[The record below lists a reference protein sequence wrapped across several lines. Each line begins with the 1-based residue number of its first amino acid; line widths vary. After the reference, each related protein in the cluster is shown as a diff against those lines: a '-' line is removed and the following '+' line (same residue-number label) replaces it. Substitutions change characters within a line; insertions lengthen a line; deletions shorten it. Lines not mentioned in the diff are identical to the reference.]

1 MKRIVQIAEKLT
13 EDLRA
18 AQREEHETSMR
29 RRIIPKCLIVEDDPA
44 DAELSSIALKSTG
57 AAVQIASSGEKAIDI
72 LNESGSDFDIVFLD
86 LRLSGSSVQG
96 FHVLRHI
103 RSEFPKL
110 HVVIVS
116 GFIDEGLMEY
126 IARSKGGGYIGLVP
140 KPLHKVDVKD
150 IMDKHRLSG

>member
-18 AQREEHETSMR
+18 AQREEHETAML
-29 RRIIPKCLIVEDDPA
+29 RRIIPKCLIVEDDPS

-57 AAVQIASSGEKAIDI
+57 AAVEIASSGEKAID
-72 LNESGSDFDIVFLD
+72 LLDERGSDFDIVFLD
-86 LRLSGSSVQG
+86 LRLSGSTVQG
-96 FHVLRHI
+96 FQVLRHI
-103 RSEFPKL
+103 RTEFPRL

-116 GFIDEGLMEY
+116 GFIDDEV
-126 IARSKGGGYIGLVP
+126 IKGGGYIGLVP

-150 IMDKHRLSG
+150 IMEKHGLSG